1 MANSSKKQ
9 DWIKDAIKRPGAF
22 GKKAKAADMS
32 TSAYANK
39 VMSNKKD
46 FSKLDQQ
53 QASLAKTLIGFKKPK
68 KKRSA

>member
-9 DWIKDAIKRPGAF
+9 NWIKDAIKRPGAF

-32 TSAYANK
+32 TAAYANK
-39 VMSNKKD
+39 VMSNKED
-46 FSKLDQQ
+46 FSKLDVK
-53 QASLAKTLIGFKKPK
+53 QASLAKTLMGFNKPK

>member
-9 DWIKDAIKRPGAF
+9 KWIKDAIKRPGAF

-32 TSAYANK
+32 TAAYANK

-46 FSKLDQQ
+46 FSKRTQR
-53 QASLAKTLIGFKKPK
+53 QASLAKTLMGFKK
-68 KKRSA
+68 RT